1 MSKEKLKIFMN
12 VFFTAQ
18 FGYYP
23 LFCMF
28 DYRTLNN
35 TINKLPEK
43 RVLPQFIITFPLL
56 LVNSSKKTTI
66 LLFTIEISRKLDL
79 KFVK

>member
-28 DYRTLNN
+28 HYRTLNN

-79 KFVK
+79 KFEK